1 MKDIL
6 PAKVVTRK
14 RKKVHVPS
22 LEHALFFCLI
32 SNYLY

>member
-14 RKKVHVPS
+14 KKVHVPS
-22 LEHALFFCLI
+22 LEHALSFCLI